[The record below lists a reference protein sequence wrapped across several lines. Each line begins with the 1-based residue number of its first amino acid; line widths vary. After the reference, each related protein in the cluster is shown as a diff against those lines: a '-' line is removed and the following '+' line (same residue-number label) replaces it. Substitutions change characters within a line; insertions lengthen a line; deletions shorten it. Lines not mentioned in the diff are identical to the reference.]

1 MSDYVSRYVKVFLQD
16 DHDIVRQ
23 GLRDLLSAATDI
35 HVVGDSASAR
45 QAPKLILELQADV
58 MVLDLQLQDGTG
70 IEVCRAVRSVN
81 PSVSGLLLTSSGDDE
96 ALVSAILAG
105 AAGYV
110 VKLTRTGDFVAA
122 IRRVATGRS
131 LIDPATAERVTRQIM
146 TVLDEFHP
154 ALTEYEREVLAHVA
168 GGLTNHQVA
177 ERMGMSLERVA
188 TDITALVARM
198 PGAVAGQR
206 SVSDPAPGGK
216 HRRTGG

>member
-1 MSDYVSRYVKVFLQD
+1 MSDYVSRYVRVFLLD

-45 QAPKLILELQADV
+45 HAPQAILELQADV

-81 PSVSGLLLTSSGDDE
+81 PSVNGLLLTSSGDDE

-110 VKLTRTGDFVAA
+110 VKLTRTGDIVAA
-122 IRRVATGRS
+122 IRRVATGKVADRRRHGRAG
-131 LIDPATAERVTRQIM
+131 DPTDPGR
-146 TVLDEFHP
+146 DW
-154 ALTEYEREVLAHVA
+154 
-168 GGLTNHQVA
+168 
-177 ERMGMSLERVA
+177 MSFILR
-188 TDITALVARM
+188 
-198 PGAVAGQR
+198 
-206 SVSDPAPGGK
+206 
-216 HRRTGG
+216 

>member
-1 MSDYVSRYVKVFLQD
+1 MSSAIPRLRAMPHKRFLSSRL
-16 DHDIVRQ
+16 
-23 GLRDLLSAATDI
+23 
-35 HVVGDSASAR
+35 
-45 QAPKLILELQADV
+45 DV

-110 VKLTRTGDFVAA
+110 VKLTRTGDIVAA

-131 LIDPATAERVTRQIM
+131 LIDPATAERVTRQILDGM
-146 TVLDEFHP
+146 DEFQP
-154 ALTEYEREVLAHVA
+154 ALTEYEREVLTHVA
-168 GGLTNHQVA
+168 GALTNHQVA
-177 ERMGMSLERVA
+177 ERMGVPVERA
-188 TDITALVARM
+188 AADIAALVARM
-198 PGAVAGQR
+198 PGAVAVPG
-206 SVSDPAPGGK
+206 SVPDPAPGGK